1 LKEGENGFYLDKV
14 RRHMIVLHAG
24 ICDDQL
30 FLWGEVPSERRNGP
44 AKAQSSTAEASL
56 PASLPYDAAAETL
69 VDALAET
76 GCRLDAKQADT
87 RVVWL
92 PTHDGA
98 PLPSSSLI
106 ADAPVNEAEPVL
118 AAWCV
123 TALPL
128 STEDAIHFL
137 SASVGKDMLAPGIIL
152 GSDVV
157 FFTKVLRFAGALVAR
172 EQWLPDLVEREGAFR
187 ACWKPVFIGND
198 AERLALLAGAMPHA
212 CRALT
217 RTPDASPDRAPMAVL
232 THVTGEFVDYLVRTT
247 WLGKPLSAFRM
258 RKHRPGSFSSLH
270 DQWLHAL
277 RAWDATMDGDVAE
290 LAHLAEQIKAWRRPI
305 SISTETPFRLSF
317 RLEEPDRADA
327 SEESIQTDP
336 GSWYVRYLLQATDDP
351 SLLVEVADAWEPG
364 KQTAKLFAK
373 HRLNV
378 QMYLLASLGQATS
391 LYPLLEESLKTP
403 NPGGFEL
410 DTAGAF
416 TFLTE
421 TAWLLQQAGFGVL
434 LPAWWTRK
442 GTRQRLS
449 AQATV
454 RSPKMKSSSGLSLD
468 AIVQFDW
475 QVALGDERLSREEI
489 EALARLKIPL
499 VKIRGQW
506 VQVDAEAIQAALDFW
521 KKKDAGKITALEVV
535 RMALGMAQAPGGL
548 PFEGVEATG
557 WVGDLLH
564 QLEDGAAVE
573 ELATPENFEGTLRPY
588 QVRGYSWMAF
598 LQRWGFG
605 ACLADD
611 MGLGKTVEALALIQ
625 RNWEANGKRPVL
637 LVCPT
642 SVMGNWQKE
651 AARFTPALP
660 VLLHHGT
667 RRAKK
672 EAAFKKE
679 AKQQAIVV
687 TGYPLLHRDFD
698 LLKQIKWG
706 AVILDEAQNIKNPE
720 TKQAKAARSLKA
732 DHRIALTGTPV
743 ENNVGELWS
752 IMEFLNPGFLGTQA
766 AFKRQFFLPIQTDRD
781 PEATRRLKRLTGPFI
796 LRRMKTDKTIID
808 DLPEKLEMIV
818 FTTLTK
824 EQASLYRAVVKETTS
839 ALDDSEGIQRK
850 GLILATLLK
859 LKQVCNHPAQFL
871 HDGSA
876 IAGRSGK
883 LNRLTEMLEEVYEV
897 GERTLIFS
905 QFTEMGTM
913 IKRHLQETFGREVL
927 FLHGGVPQ
935 KQRDRMVERFQQE
948 EDGPPFFLLSL
959 KAGGTGLNLTRAN
972 HVFHFDRW
980 WNPAVENQATDRA
993 FRIGQTRNVQVHK
1006 FICMGTVEERIHD
1019 MIERK
1024 RAIADSIVGASENWI
1039 TELSTS
1045 DLKKLFRLRKE
1056 AVGG

>member
-1 LKEGENGFYLDKV
+1 
-14 RRHMIVLHAG
+14 M
-24 ICDDQL
+24 
-30 FLWGEVPSERRNGP
+30 
-44 AKAQSSTAEASL
+44 
-56 PASLPYDAAAETL
+56 
-69 VDALAET
+69 
-76 GCRLDAKQADT
+76 
-87 RVVWL
+87 
-92 PTHDGA
+92 
-98 PLPSSSLI
+98 
-106 ADAPVNEAEPVL
+106 
-118 AAWCV
+118 
-123 TALPL
+123 
-128 STEDAIHFL
+128 
-137 SASVGKDMLAPGIIL
+137 
-152 GSDVV
+152 
-157 FFTKVLRFAGALVAR
+157 
-172 EQWLPDLVEREGAFR
+172 
-187 ACWKPVFIGND
+187 
-198 AERLALLAGAMPHA
+198 
-212 CRALT
+212 
-217 RTPDASPDRAPMAVL
+217 
-232 THVTGEFVDYLVRTT
+232 
-247 WLGKPLSAFRM
+247 
-258 RKHRPGSFSSLH
+258 
-270 DQWLHAL
+270 
-277 RAWDATMDGDVAE
+277 
-290 LAHLAEQIKAWRRPI
+290 
-305 SISTETPFRLSF
+305 
-317 RLEEPDRADA
+317 
-327 SEESIQTDP
+327 
-336 GSWYVRYLLQATDDP
+336 
-351 SLLVEVADAWEPG
+351 
-364 KQTAKLFAK
+364 
-373 HRLNV
+373 
-378 QMYLLASLGQATS
+378 
-391 LYPLLEESLKTP
+391 
-403 NPGGFEL
+403 
-410 DTAGAF
+410 
-416 TFLTE
+416 
-421 TAWLLQQAGFGVL
+421 
-434 LPAWWTRK
+434 
-442 GTRQRLS
+442 
-449 AQATV
+449 
-454 RSPKMKSSSGLSLD
+454 
-468 AIVQFDW
+468 
-475 QVALGDERLSREEI
+475 
-489 EALARLKIPL
+489 
-499 VKIRGQW
+499 
-506 VQVDAEAIQAALDFW
+506 
-521 KKKDAGKITALEVV
+521 
-535 RMALGMAQAPGGL
+535 
-548 PFEGVEATG
+548 
-557 WVGDLLH
+557 
-564 QLEDGAAVE
+564 
-573 ELATPENFEGTLRPY
+573 
-588 QVRGYSWMAF
+588 
-598 LQRWGFG
+598 
-605 ACLADD
+605 
-611 MGLGKTVEALALIQ
+611 
-625 RNWEANGKRPVL
+625 L

-766 AFKRQFFLPIQTDRD
+766 AFKRQFFLPIQTDHD
-781 PEATRRLKRLTGPFI
+781 PEATHRLKRLTGPFI

-883 LNRLTEMLEEVYEV
+883 LARLTEMLEEVYEV

-935 KQRDRMVERFQQE
+935 KQRDRMVERFQQDR
-948 EDGPPFFLLSL
+948 DGPPFFLLSL

-1006 FICMGTVEERIHD
+1006 FVCMGTVEERIHD

-1024 RAIADSIVGASENWI
+1024 QAIVESIVGASENWI

>member
-1 LKEGENGFYLDKV
+1 
-14 RRHMIVLHAG
+14 MIILHAG
-24 ICDDQL
+24 LCDDQL
-30 FLWGEVPSERRNGP
+30 FLWGEIPPESDGSAE
-44 AKAQSSTAEASL
+44 AQSSAAEV
-56 PASLPYDAAAETL
+56 SLPYDAAAETL
-69 VDALAET
+69 VEALAET
-76 GCRLDAKQADT
+76 GCRLDAERAED
-87 RVVWL
+87 RIIWL
-92 PTHDGA
+92 PTRNGT
-98 PLPSSSLI
+98 PLPSSPLI
-106 ADAPVNEAEPVL
+106 AEVPAKKTKPRL
-118 AAWCV
+118 AAWHV

-128 STEDAIHFL
+128 STEEAMDFL
-137 SASVGKDMLAPGIIL
+137 SACVAKDMLAPGVIL
-152 GSDVV
+152 SSDVV

-172 EQWLPDLVEREGAFR
+172 EQFLPDLVEREGVFHAR
-187 ACWKPVFIGND
+187 WTPVFIGDD

-217 RTPDASPDRAPMAVL
+217 TTPDAPPDRAPTAVL

-247 WLGKPLSAFRM
+247 WLGNRLSAFRM
-258 RKHRPGSFSSLH
+258 RKHRPGSFASVH
-270 DQWLHAL
+270 DQWLDAL
-277 RAWDATMDGDVAE
+277 RSWDATMDGDAAE

-317 RLEEPDRADA
+317 RLEEPDLVEA
-327 SEESIQTDP
+327 SDRSIPTDP
-336 GSWYVRYLLQATDDP
+336 GAWYVRYLLQATDDP

-364 KQTAKLFAK
+364 KQTARLFAK
-373 HRLNV
+373 RRLNV
-378 QMYLLASLGQATS
+378 QMYLLAALGQATS
-391 LYPLLEESLKTP
+391 LYPTLEESLKTP
-403 NPGGFEL
+403 KPGGFEL
-410 DTAGAF
+410 GTKGAY

-421 TAWLLQQAGFGVL
+421 TAWLLQQAGFGVQ
-434 LPAWWTRK
+434 LPAWWTRR

-454 RSPKMKSSSGLSLD
+454 RSPRMQSSSGLSLD
-468 AIVQFDW
+468 TIVAFDW
-475 QVALGDERLSREEI
+475 QMALGDERLSRQEI
-489 EALARLKIPL
+489 ETLARLKVPL
-499 VKIRGQW
+499 VKLRGQW

-521 KKKDAGKITALEVV
+521 RKKDAGEITVLEVV
-535 RMALGMAQAPGGL
+535 RMALGMAEAPGGL

-564 QLEDGAAVE
+564 QLEHGAAVE
-573 ELATPENFEGTLRPY
+573 ELATPEEFEGTLRPY

-611 MGLGKTVEALALIQ
+611 MGLGKTIEALALIQ
-625 RNWEANGKRPVL
+625 RNWEANGQRPVL

-667 RRAKK
+667 RRSKK
-672 EAAFKKE
+672 EADFKKE

-706 AVILDEAQNIKNPE
+706 AIILDEAQNIKNPE

-732 DHRIALTGTPV
+732 AHRIALTGTPV

-752 IMEFLNPGFLGTQA
+752 IMEFLNPGFLGNQA
-766 AFKRQFFLPIQTDRD
+766 AFKRQFFVPIQTNRD
-781 PEATRRLKRLTGPFI
+781 PEATQRLKRLTGPFI
-796 LRRMKTDKTIID
+796 LRRLKTDKTIID
-808 DLPEKLEMIV
+808 DLPEKLEMNI

-824 EQASLYRAVVKETTS
+824 EQASLYRAVVKETTN
-839 ALDDSEGIQRK
+839 ALNDSEGIQRK

-871 HDGSA
+871 HDDSA
-876 IAGRSGK
+876 IPGRSGK
-883 LNRLTEMLEEVYEV
+883 LARLTEMLEEVYEV
-897 GERTLIFS
+897 GDRALIFS
-905 QFTEMGTM
+905 QFTEMSAM

-927 FLHGGVPQ
+927 FLHGGVPP
-935 KQRDRMVERFQQE
+935 KQRDRMVERFQQD
-948 EDGPPFFLLSL
+948 EDGPPFFMLSL

-1006 FICMGTVEERIHD
+1006 FVCMGTVEERIHG

-1024 RAIADSIVGASENWI
+1024 RAIAESIVGAGEDWI